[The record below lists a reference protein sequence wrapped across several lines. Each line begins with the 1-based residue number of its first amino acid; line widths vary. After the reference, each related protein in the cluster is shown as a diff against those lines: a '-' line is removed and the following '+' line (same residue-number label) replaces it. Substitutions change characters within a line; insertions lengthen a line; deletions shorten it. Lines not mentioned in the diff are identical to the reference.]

1 MRADRF
7 GDFMKRLRFLII
19 NEYKNCGGTENSVRK
34 IRQILTSHGHEVFLI
49 YMHVGQDEILGEKE
63 YVLNPRFGILDKLF
77 YNPLLAHKLKQIL
90 CTISPDVIILNNV
103 FSAPITVLSTLKDY
117 KVLHMVRDY
126 AAVCPK
132 STCITDSGDICDGFK
147 YRNCLLEC
155 KYHNSKL
162 HLILKRWLLGRIDL
176 LRLKVVSKSLPP
188 SEMLAEYLK
197 KHGHKSCAMNNP
209 NEYDVCPPRS
219 ISQNVHKYIYLGA
232 VNGNKGVYELA
243 LAFDRADLGKKCELH
258 IYGKVSSSDDEK
270 KIMKVI
276 ESNNSIIYHGHIA
289 HEEVQ
294 AILRD
299 SYAIVV
305 PSRWIENYPGT
316 CLEGMANRLL
326 VIASDRGGMKEQLA
340 DGRGII
346 FHFGIS
352 EMVDALHR
360 AENLASDEYKNI
372 TDKAYEYVRWNNS
385 YEMYYERLLREIL
398 NSIK

>member
-1 MRADRF
+1 MGAYWVSN
-7 GDFMKRLRFLII
+7 KKLRFLVI
-19 NEYKNCGGTENSVRK
+19 NEYKKCGGTENSVRK
-34 IRQILTSHGHEVFLI
+34 IRKILSAHGHDVYLL
-49 YMHVGQDEILGEKE
+49 YMHIGKEDVLDAKE
-63 YVLNPRFGILDKLF
+63 YLLNPRFGMLDKLF
-77 YNPLLAHKLKQIL
+77 YNPFLSYKLKHIL
-90 CTISPDVIILNNV
+90 DNISPDVVLLNNV
-103 FSAPITVLSTLKDY
+103 FSAPITVLHVLKRCRVFY
-117 KVLHMVRDY
+117 MARDY
-126 AAVCPK
+126 SAVCPHA
-132 STCITDSGDICDGFK
+132 TCITDSGDICDGFK
-147 YRNCLLEC
+147 YRSCFLEC

-162 HLILKRWLLGRIDL
+162 QLLLKRWLLGRIDS
-176 LRLKVVSKSLPP
+176 LRLKVVNKSLPP
-188 SEMLAEYLK
+188 SEMLADYLK
-197 KHGHKSCAMNNP
+197 KHGHKSCALNNP
-209 NEYDVCPPRS
+209 NEYDICPPRS

-258 IYGKVSSSDDEK
+258 IYGKFSSLDDEK